1 MRAQLARPYALR
13 RFEELAHS
21 AEALVAFNPNPA
33 EWHDW
38 DEFAHYA
45 ARAAAAH
52 DEAQTLRACSQCHRA
67 HRREYVERYRSRELA
82 PR

>member
-1 MRAQLARPYALR
+1 MARPYAQR
-13 RFEELAHS
+13 RFDELAQN
-21 AEALVAFNPNPA
+21 AEALVALNPNRA

-38 DEFAHYA
+38 DEFAHDA
-45 ARAAAAH
+45 ARAANAH
-52 DEAQTLRACSQCHRA
+52 DEAQTLRACSECHRA